1 MTENN
6 LLVILCKFVYLLLS
20 CFTFI
25 AVIVVA
31 IIFLSFKG
39 LRQYGRISIDETIQS
54 RAGLVF

>member
-25 AVIVVA
+25 AVVVA

-39 LRQYGRISIDETIQS
+39 LRQYGRISIDETLQS

>member
-39 LRQYGRISIDETIQS
+39 LRQYGRISIDDTS
-54 RAGLVF
+54 V